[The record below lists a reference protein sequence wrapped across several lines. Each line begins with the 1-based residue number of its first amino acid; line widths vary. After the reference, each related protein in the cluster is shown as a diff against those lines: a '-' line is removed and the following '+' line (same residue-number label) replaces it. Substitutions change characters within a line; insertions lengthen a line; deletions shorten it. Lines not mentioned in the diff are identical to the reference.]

1 MTTYRTFDDTVIDYF
16 TEHPEEI
23 DEFVSGAYVNYVE
36 DGETAVLQSILRSVA
51 PAKGVT
57 SISISEAALISETV
71 LARDWNRTEEDEA
84 WSHLQHEQLS

>member
-1 MTTYRTFDDTVIDYF
+1 MPIDQTLNELMVEYF
-16 TEHPEEI
+16 TERPEEI
-23 DEFVSGAYVNYVE
+23 DEFVSEAYVNYVE